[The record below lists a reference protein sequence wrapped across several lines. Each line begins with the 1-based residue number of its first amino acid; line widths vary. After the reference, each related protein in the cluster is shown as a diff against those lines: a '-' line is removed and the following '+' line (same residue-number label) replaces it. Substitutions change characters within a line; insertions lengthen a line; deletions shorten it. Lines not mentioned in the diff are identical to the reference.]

1 MSSGKMLEELYI
13 LLEPLRLPRAEGG
26 GIRYE
31 LIQPD
36 IKNILRLWTKIY

>member
-1 MSSGKMLEELYI
+1 MGSLISRGKMSEELEI

-31 LIQPD
+31 LMQLD
-36 IKNILRLWTKIY
+36 IKNIF